1 MDGIFL
7 LDKPQNITSFGC
19 CAMARRL
26 LGEKKIGHAGT
37 LDPMATGVL
46 PLLVGKA
53 TRALELLPCHDK
65 RYSAT
70 LRFGYTSDTLDMW
83 GKVVP
88 TGGRIPE
95 IGDVEAA
102 IGEFRGDILQIPP
115 MMSAIK
121 KDGIRLY
128 ELARR
133 GEEIVREARPVTIHL
148 LNITGYDSKTGELS
162 LDCHC
167 SKGTYIRTL
176 CDDLGCVLRCGAV
189 MIALRRTEAAG
200 FIDAECITP
209 EHAAGLAESG
219 CLGERVLP
227 VEQVFMPYPAI
238 TVTEAQTARFRNGG
252 ALSLE
257 RLSDEVSG
265 ITRVHAPDGKFVGLG
280 QPNGEELK
288 ILRLF

>member
-46 PLLVGKA
+46 PLLAGKA
-53 TRALELLPCHDK
+53 TRALALLPCHDK
-65 RYSAT
+65 RYAAT
-70 LRFGYTSDTLDMW
+70 LRFGYTSDTLDVW
-83 GKVVP
+83 GSVVP
-88 TGGRIPE
+88 TGGKVPE
-95 IGDVEAA
+95 IGDIEAA
-102 IGEFRGDILQIPP
+102 LEGFRGDILQIPP

-121 KDGIRLY
+121 KDGVRLY

-133 GEEIVREARPVTIHL
+133 GEEIEREARPVTIQL
-148 LNITGYDSKTGELS
+148 LNVIDYNQKTGELS
-162 LDCHC
+162 LDCRC

-176 CDDLGCVLRCGAV
+176 CDDLGHVLGCGAV

-200 FIDAECITP
+200 FADDECITP
-209 EHAAGLAESG
+209 EQAAELAESG
-219 CLGERVLP
+219 RLGERVLP
-227 VEQVFMPYPAI
+227 IEQVFMLYPAI

-252 ALSLE
+252 ALFLE
-257 RLSDEVSG
+257 RLSGDVSG
-265 ITRVHAPDGKFVGLG
+265 ITRVYAPDGVFVGLG
-280 QPNGEELK
+280 QPNDEELK